1 MLAFDYTARDNATN
15 KIVKATVQAESERA
29 AAKLLI
35 GQNMVPLEIIEQGKK
50 QGILSK
56 LQNRVGTKDRV
67 VYIRQLAT
75 LINAGLPLAQSLH
88 TVQEQTSNKRLAAI
102 SQDII
107 TSVEGGSSLAD
118 AFGKHRDV
126 FDDLFVALVAAGEAS
141 GTLDKALE
149 RIADQQENDA
159 ELMGKV
165 KGALVYP
172 AIVLGVIM
180 IVIIYMLV
188 IVVPQIE
195 QLYADMN
202 ATLPFITLAM
212 VASANFLITFW
223 WLVLILIGAGIY
235 FGKRWLETDS
245 GRRWSDTFKL
255 NVPMFGGMFRKLYM
269 ARFTRTGQTLLST
282 GVPMLEMMKISA
294 SSVGNVVVAEDIRKA
309 SEKVRGGKSLSSSL
323 KSSDYVLPLVPQ
335 MISIGEQSG
344 GIDAMMGKAASFYE
358 NELDNTIRS
367 ISTAI
372 EPILMVVLALVAG
385 VMVAAILLPVYGLVG
400 SGGVG
405 IR

>member
-1 MLAFDYTARDNATN
+1 VLTFDYTARDSATN
-15 KIVKATVQAESERA
+15 KQVKATVQAESERA

-35 GQNMVPLEIIEQGKK
+35 AQGMVPLEIVAQIEK
-50 QGILSK
+50 QGVFAK

-88 TVQEQTSNKRLAAI
+88 TVQEQTTNKRLVAI
-102 SQDII
+102 SQDVV
-107 TSVEGGSSLAD
+107 TSIEGGSNLAD
-118 AFGKHRDV
+118 AFGKHGDV
-126 FDDLFVALVAAGEAS
+126 FDNLFVALVAAGEAS

-149 RIADQQENDA
+149 RVADQQEKDA
-159 ELMGKV
+159 ELMGKI

-172 AIVLGVIM
+172 AIVLGVIL

-188 IVVPQIE
+188 VVVPQIE
-195 QLYADMN
+195 LLYEDLD
-202 ATLPFITLAM
+202 ATLPFVTVLMI
-212 VASANFLITFW
+212 ASANFLINFW

-235 FGKRWLETDS
+235 FGRRWLETNS
-245 GRRWSDTFKL
+245 GKRWADTFKL
-255 NVPMFGGMFRKLYM
+255 NVPLFGGMFRKLYM

-282 GVPMLEMMKISA
+282 GVPMLEMMRISA
-294 SSVGNVVVAEDIRKA
+294 QSVGNVVVAEDITKA
-309 SEKVRGGKSLSSSL
+309 AEKVKGGKALSISL
-323 KSSDYVLPLVPQ
+323 KHSDYVLSLVPQ

-344 GIDAMMGKAASFYE
+344 GIDAMMGKAATFYE

-372 EPILMVVLALVAG
+372 EPILMVVLAVVAG
-385 VMVAAILLPVYGLVG
+385 VMVAAILIPVYGLVG
-400 SGGVG
+400 SGSV
-405 IR
+405 R